1 VAVIMGLDEARCP
14 HCDAWISGA
23 ELDVLTDD
31 DGLTVPMG
39 AGSKGEDGLRVC
51 PECATILG

>member
-1 VAVIMGLDEARCP
+1 MQLDEARCP

-31 DGLTVPMG
+31 GIPVPMG
-39 AGSKGEDGLRVC
+39 AGSKKTDGLRVC
-51 PECATILG
+51 PECTTIPG